1 MQINGTPIFSLE
13 ALRLTSMA
21 KKEEARQIAGATQK
35 AENIKIQQLEQ
46 QRKIY
51 VNLQGQP
58 IGILVD
64 IFA

>member
-1 MQINGTPIFSLE
+1 MQINGTPIYSLE

-21 KKEEARQIAGATQK
+21 KTEEARQIAVATQK
-35 AENIKIQQLEQ
+35 AQDIKLQQLEQ

-58 IGILVD
+58 IGLLVD
-64 IFA
+64 ILA